1 MQQTTQ
7 PTRPTRREKVGV
19 IDVGGGLRSAYSTGV
34 LDYCLDNGIHFDYG
48 LGVSAGAA
56 NITSRAS
63 AAARCG
69 STPSTA
75 HAPST

>member
-34 LDYCLDNGIHFDYG
+34 LDYRLDHGPVDHDTAVAELHRWYDERNARQT
-48 LGVSAGAA
+48 SA
-56 NITSRAS
+56 
-63 AAARCG
+63 
-69 STPSTA
+69 
-75 HAPST
+75 